1 MTRIW
6 LAADYH
12 FPATYSCRIPMSS
25 ASHATIT
32 PAPGPAT
39 VRLAL
44 IRTAIEL
51 FGLGFVRDKL
61 FASICSLRVLI
72 KPPERVAITPHR
84 LRALKW
90 EAGRK
95 GTQDRV
101 LESVMVREIAHAQG
115 HMTVYLEIPLQEEV
129 LYRQILQTIGYWGQT
144 SSFACCVRITHETP
158 QPWTYAL
165 PLRDLRNTELLQPL
179 FICLLTEF
187 RKPDLTWQEV
197 APVFHVNQRKAFH
210 LDIYVW
216 PMIVER
222 KQNGSQILVRRRLD
236 EKTAGNTSQERR

>member
-1 MTRIW
+1 MTRVW
-6 LAADYH
+6 LAAKYH

-25 ASHATIT
+25 ASHAIVT

-61 FASICSLRVLI
+61 FTSICSLRVLI

-90 EAGRK
+90 EPGEK
-95 GTQDRV
+95 GKQDRV
-101 LESVMVREIAHAQG
+101 LESVVVREIAHAQG
-115 HMTVYLEIPLQEEV
+115 HMTVYLEVPLQEEL

-144 SSFACCVRITHETP
+144 SSFACCVEISHEAP
-158 QPWTYAL
+158 QPGTYAL
-165 PLRDLRNTELLQPL
+165 PLSDFGGRESLQPL

-187 RKPDLTWQEV
+187 RKPGLTWQEV
-197 APVFHVNQRKAFH
+197 DPAFHLNQRKAFR

-222 KQNGSQILVRRRLD
+222 KQNGSQILVRRLL
-236 EKTAGNTSQERR
+236 E

>member
-1 MTRIW
+1 
-6 LAADYH
+6 
-12 FPATYSCRIPMSS
+12 
-25 ASHATIT
+25 
-32 PAPGPAT
+32 

-51 FGLGFVRDKL
+51 FGLEFVRDKL

-90 EAGRK
+90 EAGKK
-95 GTQDRV
+95 GKQDRV

-115 HMTVYLEIPLQEEV
+115 HMTVYLEVPLEEEV

-144 SSFACCVRITHETP
+144 SSFACCLRITHEMP
-158 QPWTYAL
+158 QPGTYAL
-165 PLRDLRNTELLQPL
+165 PLSDFESRESLQPL
-179 FICLLTEF
+179 FVCLLTEF
-187 RKPDLTWQEV
+187 RKPDLTWEEV
-197 APVFHVNQRKAFH
+197 VPAFHVNQRKAFH

-222 KQNGSQILVRRRLD
+222 KQNGSQILVSLLD
-236 EKTAGNTSQERR
+236 EKTAENTPQERS

>member
-1 MTRIW
+1 MTRTW

-12 FPATYSCRIPMSS
+12 FPSTYSCRIPMSS
-25 ASHATIT
+25 ASHATVT

-61 FASICSLRVLI
+61 FPSICSLRVLI

-95 GTQDRV
+95 GKQDHA
-101 LESVMVREIAHAQG
+101 LESVVVREIAHAQG
-115 HMTVYLEIPLQEEV
+115 YMTVYLEVPLQEEF

-144 SSFACCVRITHETP
+144 SSFACCVEITHAAP
-158 QPWTYAL
+158 QPGTYAL
-165 PLRDLRNTELLQPL
+165 PLSDFKSTEPLQPL

-187 RKPDLTWQEV
+187 RKPSLTWQEV
-197 APVFHVNQRKAFH
+197 APAFHLDQRKSFR

-222 KQNGSQILVRRRLD
+222 KQNGSQILVRRLL
-236 EKTAGNTSQERR
+236 E

>member
-1 MTRIW
+1 MTRTW

-25 ASHATIT
+25 ASHATVT

-51 FGLGFVRDKL
+51 FGLEFVRDKL
-61 FASICSLRVLI
+61 FPSICSLRVLI

-90 EAGRK
+90 EAGEK
-95 GTQDRV
+95 GKQDRV
-101 LESVMVREIAHAQG
+101 LESVVVREIAHAQG
-115 HMTVYLEIPLQEEV
+115 HMTVYLEVPLQEEL

-144 SSFACCVRITHETP
+144 NSFACCVEITHEEP
-158 QPWTYAL
+158 QPGTYAL
-165 PLRDLRNTELLQPL
+165 PLSDFRSTEPLQPL

-187 RKPDLTWQEV
+187 RKPVLTWQEV
-197 APVFHVNQRKAFH
+197 TPAFHLDQRKAFR

-222 KQNGSQILVRRRLD
+222 KQNGSQILVRRLL
-236 EKTAGNTSQERR
+236 E

>member
-1 MTRIW
+1 MTRTW

-25 ASHATIT
+25 ASHATVT

-51 FGLGFVRDKL
+51 FGLGFVRDEL
-61 FASICSLRVLI
+61 FPSICSLRVLI

-90 EAGRK
+90 EAGEK
-95 GTQDRV
+95 GKQDRV
-101 LESVMVREIAHAQG
+101 LESVVVRETAHAQG
-115 HMTVYLEIPLQEEV
+115 HMTVYLEVPLQEEL

-144 SSFACCVRITHETP
+144 SSFACCVEITHEAP
-158 QPWTYAL
+158 QPGTYAL
-165 PLRDLRNTELLQPL
+165 PLRDFRSTEPLQPL

-187 RKPDLTWQEV
+187 RKSDLDWEDIV
-197 APVFHVNQRKAFH
+197 PAFHVNQRNAFH
-210 LDIYVW
+210 LNIYVW

-222 KQNGSQILVRRRLD
+222 KQNGSQILMRHRL
-236 EKTAGNTSQERR
+236 E

>member
-1 MTRIW
+1 MTKVW
-6 LAADYH
+6 LAAHYH

-25 ASHATIT
+25 ANHATVT

-51 FGLGFVRDKL
+51 FGLGFVRDTL
-61 FASICSLRVLI
+61 FPSICSLRVLI
-72 KPPERVAITPHR
+72 KPPERVAITSHR

-90 EAGRK
+90 EAGEK
-95 GTQDRV
+95 GKQDRV
-101 LESVMVREIAHAQG
+101 LESVVVREIAHAQG
-115 HMTVYLEIPLQEEV
+115 HLIVYLEVPLQEEV

-144 SSFACCVRITHETP
+144 SSFAYCIEITHEEP
-158 QPWTYAL
+158 QPGTYAI
-165 PLRDLRNTELLQPL
+165 PLSNFGGREPLQPL
-179 FICLLTEF
+179 FLCLLTEF
-187 RKPDLTWQEV
+187 RKPGLTWQEIDP
-197 APVFHVNQRKAFH
+197 AFHVNQRKAFH

-222 KQNGSQILVRRRLD
+222 KQNGSQILVHRRL
-236 EKTAGNTSQERR
+236 E